1 MQRFRKFSSHPK
13 FDKARRNQ
21 AIGSSTMTNEG
32 KKRHLILILFLIL
45 VHSHINLTSSPS
57 VLRGGLVFQEKLTQG
72 PVYVNVES
80 ITLFRKADPSILV
93 KSAQMSRS
101 LGNLYQKI
109 CRDVAN
115 KVTLFDK
122 QQHQPKPSRSEVPEN
137 SYVHPYDLLFS
148 PFQYQLLDAP
158 QVCKEMGG
166 RRPEIRDKNSLEA
179 IRFAA
184 ISKGIKKISAG
195 VSYDAANNIFRFV
208 SDDVNVR
215 YNSPFPSLE
224 YGGYYEGAAYK
235 AVNWEDEYA
244 VQQYAAKYPIIY
256 NHPDK
261 EFVIRLGDNADKN
274 YREHI
279 MCEVPKLP
287 PDTKIKNENNL
298 LLQVTNHACKRDE
311 QGLLASTNIVISEI
325 EAITNLNVTLSED
338 LSSMDHFLPKV
349 IHSYDFD
356 DEKKRKRRSPSKR
369 RRQRCFNRNTP
380 ILLTAL
386 EASEEENEQHV
397 SNDEQRTSTK
407 RKRQRCF
414 DLNRPIFATAI
425 ETRKKKRKA
434 LRQVNE
440 KMDQWNI
447 NTPDASIVQLYAL
460 YAIRAKAKIPQPPF
474 HIWLQSKALE
484 TFYTQTNN
492 AEFWHTHH
500 YRIMGSPILPPIDTA
515 KEKAIKT
522 AAKKI
527 FTGMEIKQQAN
538 LYKQHQWFK
547 NIINEHIT
555 SVLLHYLRTNKY
567 NGITRWQTFQ
577 DVTQQVQ
584 QQQRRTKRNTLQAPN
599 VVQVQLYLQYLV
611 RQPKHNI
618 DHTDIDFEVW
628 LLGTSLELYYSTE
641 THHFQPHQWEHIAR
655 LLLEEPVI
663 NSDAD
668 EVRRAALIRTTP
680 EEIAL
685 YQWKYKHDQPYK
697 TRMDQRLGALIKQYL
712 RTERINGLTRN
723 DLYSSVTDVVKSR
736 KGISYTTTTT
746 SATSTTQTTTRR
758 TTTTTQSTTSTASMS
773 SSFPIPP
780 TPAPQIVQ
788 VRTRRAPIGPLAV
801 LGIGLGA
808 TAAANVLSSSITGDA
823 PLSWGGKT
831 IGGLF
836 GLKTSGSDDLQ
847 AWSAVGQAMEDLKI
861 NQNEIASTMYLTQQQ
876 MGTIISAVDGNF
888 KSTATM
894 IIEQDIKMYVRHLLL
909 VQQNAIQKYAHIM
922 LASSVRQTSPFALS
936 QKELD
941 QTADE
946 LKTKKGIILVR
957 DLSSTRMEA
966 TIIDNELYIKI
977 DIPII
982 NENNLFNFYQIKPV
996 PVFSNNKTLVPDI
1009 DAKAIAISKSGSD
1022 YVIVNN
1028 DEFETCT
1035 NRPWQCKIAT
1045 PITPMSQNSHCVAS
1059 TYVTKQLTC
1068 PLIEKDYEMQ
1078 PFFHIDGNYTI
1089 YSVPRDTR
1097 LYIKCSESNL
1107 SNRYKDESVTIRG
1120 MGEAIFKYSCTI
1132 TLPTGAKFSTP
1143 SSKTTE
1149 NTSDLKI
1156 FELLKVYP
1164 LHTGIT
1170 IEAPKSIVP
1179 NHTAVQVSLLD
1190 VEVPTKAELTYEA
1203 FHPLRSI
1210 PFLIRLA
1217 CIIAFFVVMALAIK
1231 CFWPNIRAWLGRK
1244 WYCCCFGPTTE
1255 EQEQQRRED
1264 NARKLQIIT
1273 DELNVIKQNAKIG
1286 AQKWKQSTTS
1296 IMSNIQKARSMSNLY
1311 SPKDQ
1316 QMCKQ
1321 SASLLDSS
1329 DSLPPPPPS
1338 ILTPSVK
1345 HNTRIVY
1352 KAEPTTPTTKRVSF
1366 TNGRLE

>member
-440 KMDQWNI
+440 KMDQWNV

-484 TFYTQTNN
+484 TFYRDTKNE
-492 AEFWHTHH
+492 EFWHTHH
-500 YRIMGSPILPPIDTA
+500 YRIMSSPTLPPIDTA
-515 KEKAIKT
+515 EEKAIKT

-538 LYKQHQWFK
+538 LYRQHQWFK

-555 SVLLHYLRTNKY
+555 SVLLHYLRTNEY
-567 NGITRWQTFQ
+567 NGITRWQAFQ
-577 DVTQQVQ
+577 GVTQEIQHQQRRITRDVTQ
-584 QQQRRTKRNTLQAPN
+584 TPN
-599 VVQVQLYLQYLV
+599 VVQVQLYSQYLIRKAEELFDV
-611 RQPKHNI
+611 
-618 DHTDIDFEVW
+618 DFEIW
-628 LLGTSLELYYSTE
+628 ILGISLEMYHGPE
-641 THHFQPHQWEHIAR
+641 TYKFQRKHWEEIVT
-655 LLLEEPVI
+655 LLINEPVI
-663 NSDAD
+663 NSDVN
-668 EVRRAALIRTTP
+668 EVRKAALARTTP
-680 EEIAL
+680 EEL
-685 YQWKYKHDQPYK
+685 KLNQWKYVHDQTYQNK
-697 TRMDQRLGALIKQYL
+697 LDHQLTSLTRQYL
-712 RTERINGLTRN
+712 RTEKVKGLTRQ
-723 DLYSSVTDVVKSR
+723 DLYYSVTTIVKAR
-736 KGISYTTTTT
+736 NGIPYTT
-746 SATSTTQTTTRR
+746 TTTRR
-758 TTTTTQSTTSTASMS
+758 TTSTTKTTT
-773 SSFPIPP
+773 
-780 TPAPQIVQ
+780 
-788 VRTRRAPIGPLAV
+788 
-801 LGIGLGA
+801 
-808 TAAANVLSSSITGDA
+808 
-823 PLSWGGKT
+823 
-831 IGGLF
+831 
-836 GLKTSGSDDLQ
+836 
-847 AWSAVGQAMEDLKI
+847 
-861 NQNEIASTMYLTQQQ
+861 
-876 MGTIISAVDGNF
+876 
-888 KSTATM
+888 
-894 IIEQDIKMYVRHLLL
+894 
-909 VQQNAIQKYAHIM
+909 KYA
-922 LASSVRQTSPFALS
+922 
-936 QKELD
+936 
-941 QTADE
+941 
-946 LKTKKGIILVR
+946 
-957 DLSSTRMEA
+957 
-966 TIIDNELYIKI
+966 
-977 DIPII
+977 
-982 NENNLFNFYQIKPV
+982 
-996 PVFSNNKTLVPDI
+996 
-1009 DAKAIAISKSGSD
+1009 
-1022 YVIVNN
+1022 
-1028 DEFETCT
+1028 
-1035 NRPWQCKIAT
+1035 
-1045 PITPMSQNSHCVAS
+1045 
-1059 TYVTKQLTC
+1059 
-1068 PLIEKDYEMQ
+1068 
-1078 PFFHIDGNYTI
+1078 
-1089 YSVPRDTR
+1089 
-1097 LYIKCSESNL
+1097 
-1107 SNRYKDESVTIRG
+1107 
-1120 MGEAIFKYSCTI
+1120 
-1132 TLPTGAKFSTP
+1132 
-1143 SSKTTE
+1143 
-1149 NTSDLKI
+1149 
-1156 FELLKVYP
+1156 
-1164 LHTGIT
+1164 
-1170 IEAPKSIVP
+1170 
-1179 NHTAVQVSLLD
+1179 
-1190 VEVPTKAELTYEA
+1190 
-1203 FHPLRSI
+1203 
-1210 PFLIRLA
+1210 
-1217 CIIAFFVVMALAIK
+1217 
-1231 CFWPNIRAWLGRK
+1231 
-1244 WYCCCFGPTTE
+1244 
-1255 EQEQQRRED
+1255 
-1264 NARKLQIIT
+1264 
-1273 DELNVIKQNAKIG
+1273 NAKIN
-1286 AQKWKQSTTS
+1286 
-1296 IMSNIQKARSMSNLY
+1296 NICNEY
-1311 SPKDQ
+1311 NTHYN
-1316 QMCKQ
+1316 
-1321 SASLLDSS
+1321 SS
-1329 DSLPPPPPS
+1329 HNYYHAKYNIHSFD
-1338 ILTPSVK
+1338 VK
-1345 HNTRIVY
+1345 
-1352 KAEPTTPTTKRVSF
+1352 
-1366 TNGRLE
+1366 